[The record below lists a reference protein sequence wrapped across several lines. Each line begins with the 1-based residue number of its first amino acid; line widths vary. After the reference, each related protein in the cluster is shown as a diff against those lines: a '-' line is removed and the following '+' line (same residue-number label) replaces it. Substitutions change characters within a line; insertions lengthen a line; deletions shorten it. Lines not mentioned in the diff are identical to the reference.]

1 MLCFTQKGLIAMDQI
16 IERLLQVG
24 DLTISKNHLNIYL
37 VKLDMDDTIIESRD
51 YKLLYVLESIEWNLR
66 ALIMKEC
73 NE

>member
-1 MLCFTQKGLIAMDQI
+1 MDQM
-16 IERLLQVG
+16 IERLIQVG

-51 YKLLYVLESIEWNLR
+51 YKLLYALESIERSLR
-66 ALIMKEC
+66 ALIMREC